1 MGIEIGQ
8 VNLNWAQS
16 QKNKDGIV
24 NSLTSGIE
32 HLFKK
37 NKVTY
42 MKGSGAFL
50 DKETMYQI
58 F

>member
-1 MGIEIGQ
+1 MGIEVGN
-8 VNLNWAQS
+8 VNLNWGQT

-24 NSLTSGIE
+24 TSLTSGIE

-42 MKGSGAFL
+42 MKGEGSFINK
-50 DKETMYQI
+50 DTM
-58 F
+58 